1 MRRNVRNV
9 GRWESSEY
17 CTAIVNGT
25 ASVYCARWES
35 FILWLKI
42 IIKLPFSL
50 AWSSLCL
57 SYVAMT
63 VDVADVV
70 TAQPLMFV
78 A

>member
-1 MRRNVRNV
+1 MLEMWEDGSLVNIAPQSSMALLRSTAQDRNHL
-9 GRWESSEY
+9 Y
-17 CTAIVNGT
+17 CG
-25 ASVYCARWES
+25 
-35 FILWLKI
+35 LWLKI

-57 SYVAMT
+57 SYVTMT
-63 VDVADVV
+63 VDAADVV